1 MTGVVRI
8 CDYRLFGK
16 ASRIGVISVIL
27 SASEELQLDVQK
39 FLHPGKSIFQRGRV
53 GHTGSNNF
61 RLAIRR
67 SETLPVRHH
76 PRSSSGKRLLV
87 KGEKELRKMQA
98 DPGGWRW
105 RAQVWTHSASSYL
118 HDTSCPLCA
127 TLYHRLI
134 PRHSFFPSQV
144 SFLRSLPKVFAY

>member
-1 MTGVVRI
+1 MCIKVQMTGVVRI

-98 DPGGWRW
+98 DPGGWR
-105 RAQVWTHSASSYL
+105 
-118 HDTSCPLCA
+118 
-127 TLYHRLI
+127 
-134 PRHSFFPSQV
+134 
-144 SFLRSLPKVFAY
+144 